1 MNGLITSTK
10 SYGEERITYYKKDLE
25 QKSGKLGNPTEYTM
39 CFDTDDSWNFE
50 IREFYDGITRG
61 RPVINGTINDAVAVM
76 ELIDKVYGNKDDV
89 YGR

>member
-1 MNGLITSTK
+1 
-10 SYGEERITYYKKDLE
+10 
-25 QKSGKLGNPTEYTM
+25 M